1 MIKTKQKRIGLVQ
14 RKLLLLLNA
23 GLYLSLTRRPDVH
36 FHIIKSLNKEWEKLN
51 NYSLMRAIG
60 SLYKSRLIDYKERDD
75 GTIEM
80 LLTQAGK
87 KKILVFNPD
96 NLQIKKPKYWDK
108 KWRLVIF
115 DIPEKFKKSRDT
127 FRRWLKSLGFL
138 EFQKSV
144 FIFPY
149 DCQKELDGLIELL
162 NLRHFVRYAVVEY
175 IDNELNF
182 KKKFQLLD
190 Y

>member
-1 MIKTKQKRIGLVQ
+1 
-14 RKLLLLLNA
+14 
-23 GLYLSLTRRPDVH
+23 
-36 FHIIKSLNKEWEKLN
+36 
-51 NYSLMRAIG
+51 MRAIG